1 MGVTPGLY
9 SPKIYR
15 RVDWSQEF
23 ILQDNGGTAVNLTGQ
38 TFEAQAWNANRTK
51 KYVDMTCTVTDAAN
65 GKLTISMTEAQTTV
79 LPDLPSWD
87 LKRTNGNDT
96 DYWLYGTLQV
106 QEGYTE

>member
-23 ILQDNGGTAVNLTGQ
+23 ILKDDGGTAIDLSNQSFT
-38 TFEAQAWNANRTK
+38 AQAWNKNRTK
-51 KYVDMTCTVTDAAN
+51 KYCNMSCTVTDAAN
-65 GKLTISMTEAQTTV
+65 GKLTISMSEAQTTI
-79 LPDLPSWD
+79 LPDSPYWD

-106 QEGYTE
+106 SEGYTE